1 MASPVTKDEVLNDTI
16 PDLDHDEKNYKYI
29 IEYLKGKLFSNSNST
44 FFLQS
49 FSFINYRNFQ

>member
-16 PDLDHDEKNYKYI
+16 PDFDHDEKNYKYI

-44 FFLQS
+44 FFYNPFHL
-49 FSFINYRNFQ
+49 